1 MMKTFARSMLALPV
15 AAAVLPAVVH
25 AEPVALRPFVSEMLS
40 YTFADSSRESENGIG
55 GVLGG
60 SVPVN
65 RFVNVELS
73 GAYTHFNADDTAP
86 SYVWKAYNANLDG
99 LFFYSRNPAFA
110 PYLVAGGGW
119 ARNVIDNTGQKDS
132 SFAANAGLGAI
143 HYFKL
148 FHTDFGVRGDARYR
162 WTFTD
167 DQKYKGR
174 NVDTLGEPILSLGL
188 VIPLGG
194 DDVAAAA
201 PVPTP
206 IATKAPP
213 KPIEKTLQPNQHLE
227 DVHFAF
233 DKYDLSDS
241 AKSTLD
247 GDYATIDKLTGKF
260 PSLKVDLSGHT
271 DWIGTDA
278 YNQALSEKRATVVKE
293 YLIRKGVDAGRI
305 RTYAYGES
313 QPIAPNTTEE
323 GRALNR
329 RTEVRTNAAE

>member
-1 MMKTFARSMLALPV
+1 MKMLARSCLALPL
-15 AAAVLPAVVH
+15 AAAVLPAY
-25 AEPVALRPFVSEMLS
+25 ADNVAMRPFISEMGS
-40 YTFADSSRESENGIG
+40 YTFADSSRQSEGGIG
-55 GVLGG
+55 GILGG
-60 SVPVN
+60 AIPVN
-65 RFVNVELS
+65 KFFNVELS
-73 GAYTHFNADDTAP
+73 GSYTHFNKDNSPP
-86 SYVWKAYNANLDG
+86 SYGWRDYNANLDG

-110 PYLVAGGGW
+110 PYFVAGGGW
-119 ARNVIDNTGQKDS
+119 AKNIIEGFGQKDA

-148 FHTDFGVRGDARYR
+148 FNADFGIRGDARYR

-174 NVDTLGEPILSLGL
+174 NISSPLGEPILSLGL
-188 VIPLGG
+188 VIPIGGG
-194 DDVAAAA
+194 DQVAAAE
-201 PVPTP
+201 PVPTVLP
-206 IATKAPP
+206 S
-213 KPIEKTLQPNQHLE
+213 KPVTRSDNSLQPNQHLE

-241 AKSTLD
+241 ATHTLD
-247 GDYATIDKLTGKF
+247 GDYATISTLSSKY

-278 YNQALSEKRATVVKE
+278 YNQALSEKRANVVKE

-329 RTEVRTNAAE
+329 RTEVRTNASE

>member
-1 MMKTFARSMLALPV
+1 MKMLVRSWLALPIV
-15 AAAVLPAVVH
+15 AAALPAH
-25 AEPVALRPFVSEMLS
+25 ADNVALRPFISESLS
-40 YTFADSSRESENGIG
+40 YTFADNSRESKNGLG

-65 RFVNVELS
+65 KFFNVELS
-73 GAYTHFNADDTAP
+73 GAYTHFNKDDSAP
-86 SYVWKAYNANLDG
+86 SYGWRDYNANLDG

-110 PYLVAGGGW
+110 PYFVAGGGW
-119 ARNVIDNTGQKDS
+119 ARNIIETFGNKDS
-132 SFAANAGLGAI
+132 SFSANAGLGAI

-148 FHTDFGVRGDARYR
+148 FNTDFGVRGDARYR

-194 DDVAAAA
+194 GETVAAAEPA
-201 PVPTP
+201 PTYVP
-206 IATKAPP
+206 AS
-213 KPIEKTLQPNQHLE
+213 KPAAKPADTLQPNQHLE

-233 DKYDLSDS
+233 DKYDLSDA
-241 AKSTLD
+241 AKGTLD
-247 GDYATIDKLTGKF
+247 SDYATISTLSSKF

-278 YNQALSEKRATVVKE
+278 YNQALSEKRANVVKE

-329 RTEVRTNAAE
+329 RTEVRTNASE